1 MRSLTESIYESII
14 AEAWA
19 ERRNYAKELEEI
31 FNAYTKKKERVAKRR
46 NGPSFRREIDTPE
59 AKLAKYPMQILIDK
73 AGYTP
78 KEITQWNYRAGQ
90 RVSKQVPSKDHYGAF
105 IAQEIE
111 SGNLKKEDMIK
122 WWEEYD
128 ETVARNNWHDPK
140 YIVKQLDVT
149 RLWNPYSPKDDSL
162 VQELTEKPEVL
173 ARYIAPRRATW
184 EEREEFRAFLS
195 DPANQDAL
203 KAALKTIKN
212 AINRAK
218 PTFEVGVMKNVQS
231 LIDSCEYNGGDIQ
244 SLMAAE
250 YASARAPRYEGAND
264 KDCEASAVIGLILKA
279 INELYGFGL
288 WSSIDKASEDDDVSA
303 NVYVRSDAE
312 ERTLEGFLDDAPYL
326 KVCVNKLKPSDK
338 KRSSG
343 VYASSFSTYYDYD
356 FEVVVLKDKEEI
368 YRKKFEQVTIGSY
381 FYSGGW

>member
-31 FNAYTKKKERVAKRR
+31 FNAYTKKKESAAKRR
-46 NGPSFRREIDTPE
+46 NGPSLRRGTDTPE

-78 KEITQWNYRAGQ
+78 KEVTTWSPAG
-90 RVSKQVPSKDHYGAF
+90 KKTGPSKDHYGAF

-173 ARYIAPRRATW
+173 ARYIAPRRATL

-203 KAALKTIKN
+203 KAALKTIKS
-212 AINRAK
+212 AINKAK
-218 PTFEVGVMKNVQS
+218 PTFEVGVMKNVKS
-231 LIDSCEYNGGDIQ
+231 LIDNCEYNGGDIQ

-264 KDCEASAVIGLILKA
+264 TDCEASAVIGLILKA

-303 NVYVRSDAE
+303 NVYVRSYAE

-326 KVCVNKLKPSDK
+326 KVCVNKLKPSEK

-356 FEVVVLKDKEEI
+356 FEVIILKNKEEI